1 MNVKDEKPDRL
12 ARLMCAAQDGDS
24 AAYAGLLREIVPM
37 LRNQVRARRRF
48 LQPSDIEDIVQDILL
63 SLHAVRET
71 YDPRR
76 PFMPWLH
83 AIAYNRMADS
93 GRRHLR
99 HADGDAAVARYAET
113 FAAVETNELEN
124 AYGDPQALRRAIALL
139 PAGQRRAIEAVKL
152 REMSLREASE
162 ATGMSV
168 SALKVAV
175 HRGLKSLRLTL
186 ESWG

>member
-1 MNVKDEKPDRL
+1 MNVADDRPDRL
-12 ARLMCAAQDGDS
+12 SRLMSAAQDGDG
-24 AAYAGLLREIVPM
+24 AAYGELLRNVVPA
-37 LRNQVRARRRF
+37 LRALVRARRRF

-63 SLHAVRET
+63 SLHAVRAT

-83 AIAYNRMADS
+83 AIAYNRIADS

-99 HADGDAAVARYAET
+99 HVEADAAVARYTET
-113 FAAVETNELEN
+113 FMAVETNELET

-152 REMSLREASE
+152 KEMSLREASE

>member
-63 SLHAVRET
+63 SLHAVRAT

-76 PFMPWLH
+76 PFIPWLH
-83 AIAYNRMADS
+83 AIAHNRIADS
-93 GRRHLR
+93 GRRHVR
-99 HADGDAAVARYAET
+99 RAAGQAAVAVYNETFEAAET
-113 FAAVETNELEN
+113 NVLEE
-124 AYGDPQALRRAIALL
+124 AYGDPEALRQAIARL
-139 PAGQRRAIEAVKL
+139 PAGQRRAIETVKL
-152 REMSLREASE
+152 KEMSLREASE

-186 ESWG
+186 ES